1 MENAFTVSMILY
13 LLIPAA
19 FFLGSIPFGIIFT
32 KKSGVDIRSVGS
44 MNIGA
49 TNVLRSAGKVPAILT
64 LLGDILKGSLA
75 VILCKII
82 LMKVVQTGPE
92 TGIPA
97 GTEHLWLGIISL
109 TAVLGHMLS
118 VFLKFRGGKGVAT
131 GFGVMLVYSP
141 PVAGLMLLVWIVA
154 AVSFKYSSLS
164 ALISVSLMPF
174 LLLMLGASGTKIVFG
189 VLLALI
195 IIYKH
200 KTNIR
205 ALLDGTEE
213 KIGHK
218 N

>member
-1 MENAFTVSMILY
+1 MENAFSGNILLY
-13 LLIPAA
+13 LLIPVA
-19 FFLGSIPFGIIFT
+19 FLLGSIPFGIIFT
-32 KKSGVDIRSVGS
+32 KGSGIDIRSVGS

-64 LLGDILKGSLA
+64 LLGDILKGSVA
-75 VILCKII
+75 VILCRIV
-82 LMKVVQTGPE
+82 LVKVVQPGSE

-97 GTEHLWLGIISL
+97 GTEDLWLGIISL

-131 GFGVMLVYSP
+131 GFGVMIVYSP
-141 PVAGLMLLVWIVA
+141 PVAGLMLLVWIAA

-164 ALISVSLMPF
+164 ALISVSIMPF
-174 LLLMLGASGTKIVFG
+174 LLLMFGASGIKIIFG
-189 VLLALI
+189 ILLALI

-218 N
+218 E

>member
-1 MENAFTVSMILY
+1 MENEFTVSLLLY
-13 LLIPAA
+13 LLVPVA
-19 FFLGSIPFGIIFT
+19 FLLGSIPFGIIFT
-32 KKSGVDIRSVGS
+32 KGSGIDLRSVGS
-44 MNIGA
+44 RNIGA

-64 LLGDILKGSLA
+64 LLCDILKGSLA

-82 LMKVVQTGPE
+82 LIKIYQSGAE
-92 TGIPA
+92 NSIPF
-97 GTEHLWLGIISL
+97 GNEDLWMGIISL

-131 GFGVMLVYSP
+131 GFGVMIVYSP
-141 PVAGLMLLVWIVA
+141 PVAGLMLLVWITA
-154 AVSFKYSSLS
+154 AVLFKYSSLS

-189 VLLALI
+189 VLLTLI

-213 KIGHK
+213 KIGEK
-218 N
+218 K

>member
-1 MENAFTVSMILY
+1 MENAFSVSLLLY

-19 FFLGSIPFGIIFT
+19 FLLGSIPFGIIFT
-32 KKSGVDIRSVGS
+32 KGSGVDIRSVGS
-44 MNIGA
+44 RNIGA

-75 VILCKII
+75 VILCRIV
-82 LMKVVQTGPE
+82 LMKVVQPGAE
-92 TGIPA
+92 TGIPV
-97 GTEHLWLGIISL
+97 GTEDLWLGIISL

-131 GFGVMLVYSP
+131 GFGVMMVYSP
-141 PVAGLMLLVWIVA
+141 PVAGLMLLVWIAA
-154 AVSFKYSSLS
+154 AVSFKYSALS

-174 LLLMLGASGTKIVFG
+174 LLFLFGASSIKIVFG

-213 KIGHK
+213 KIGDK
-218 N
+218 K

>member
-1 MENAFTVSMILY
+1 MENAFSVSILLY

-19 FFLGSIPFGIIFT
+19 FLLGSIPFGIIFT
-32 KKSGVDIRSVGS
+32 KGSGVDIRSVGS
-44 MNIGA
+44 RNIGD

-75 VILCKII
+75 VILCRIV
-82 LMKVVQTGPE
+82 LMKVVQTGAE
-92 TGIPA
+92 TGIPV
-97 GTEHLWLGIISL
+97 GTEDLWLGIISL

-131 GFGVMLVYSP
+131 GFGVMMVYSP
-141 PVAGLMLLVWIVA
+141 PVAGLMLLIWIAA
-154 AVSFKYSSLS
+154 AVSFKYSALS

-174 LLLMLGASGTKIVFG
+174 LLFLFGASSIKIVFG
-189 VLLALI
+189 LLLALI

-218 N
+218 K